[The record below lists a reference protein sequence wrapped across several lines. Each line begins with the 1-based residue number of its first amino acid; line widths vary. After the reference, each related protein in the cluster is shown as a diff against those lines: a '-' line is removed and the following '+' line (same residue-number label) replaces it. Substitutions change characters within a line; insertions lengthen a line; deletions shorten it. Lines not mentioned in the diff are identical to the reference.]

1 MSAPEMVSKL
11 MQARTA
17 AHMAHLQTTS
27 FAAHKALEDFYSGI
41 VDFIDSFAET
51 YQGIFGLIKSYP
63 SDDVPTGDPIS
74 WLTSLRKW
82 LNDDRDA
89 SCQSMK
95 ELENI
100 HDEIVALCASTL
112 YKLKFLDGPSN
123 RAEDPEEELMEHKAE
138 PSKEYLKMSKW

>member
-17 AHMAHLQTTS
+17 AHMSHLQTTS
-27 FAAHKALEDFYSGI
+27 FSVHKALEDFYIGI

-63 SDDVPTGDPIS
+63 SYDVPAGDPIS

-82 LNDDRDA
+82 LIDDRDA

-95 ELENI
+95 ELESI
-100 HDEIVALCASTL
+100 HDGIVALCASTL
-112 YKLKFLDGPSN
+112 YKLKFLDRPSN
-123 RAEDPEEELMEHKAE
+123 GTEDLKEELTEHKAE
-138 PSKEYLKMSKW
+138 TSKEYLKMSKW